1 MRILVPVFVLIL
13 LAAAPAAA
21 DCTTIDLGSFTYYDC
36 DDGRSGSSNRIG
48 SFTFYNDDD
57 GSSGSSMRI
66 GPFEYYHQA
75 TPPRSERPRFEPL
88 LPGRF
93 DSPYRSRSW
102 YEEEE

>member
-1 MRILVPVFVLIL
+1 MQTLVPVFVLIL

-21 DCTTIDLGSFTYYDC
+21 DCTTTHIGSFTYY
-36 DDGRSGSSNRIG
+36 
-48 SFTFYNDDD
+48 NDAD

-66 GPFEYYHQA
+66 GQFEYYHQA

-88 LPGRF
+88 LPDRF